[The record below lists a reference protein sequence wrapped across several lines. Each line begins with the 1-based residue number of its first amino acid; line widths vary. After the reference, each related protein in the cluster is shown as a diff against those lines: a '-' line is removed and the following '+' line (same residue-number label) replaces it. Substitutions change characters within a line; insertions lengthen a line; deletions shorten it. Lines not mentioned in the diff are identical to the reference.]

1 MNKHMSF
8 LSAIILTL
16 AIGFSSCSKDD
27 DDPKSKEELMA
38 QGSWKFKSATNNG
51 APYTSFPTCQT
62 DNILSFNLAGTG
74 VLDEGTT
81 KCSVGDPQTRS
92 FNWSLVNN
100 KTEIQLST
108 PLFENTG
115 TTVTL
120 NSVTDSQLVI
130 TVGVATPGPVIAVQI
145 TFEH

>member
-1 MNKHMSF
+1 LSF
-8 LSAIILTL
+8 LAAIALTL
-16 AIGFSSCSKDD
+16 AVGFSSCSKDD

-38 QGSWKFKSATNNG
+38 QGSWKFKSATTNG
-51 APYTSFPTCQT
+51 APYTSFPNCQT

-74 VLDEGTT
+74 VLDEGST
-81 KCSVGDPQTRS
+81 KCNAGDPQTRS
-92 FNWSLVNN
+92 FNWSLINN

-108 PLFENTG
+108 ALFENSG

-120 NSVTDSQLVI
+120 NSVTDTQLVI